1 MPIQTVVGVTL
12 STPPGRVPFITRGA
26 ATQSKPTDELQQ
38 ERIHKILQT
47 IQSKRPCSI
56 NSLANELNLSKSHLQ
71 HLFKR
76 QTGLGLGH
84 LLVEQRL
91 QKAAQLLRSGNM
103 RVKEIACAAGYEHTS
118 SFIRA
123 FERRFNETPQ
133 AYRHRTIAENANK

>member
-1 MPIQTVVGVTL
+1 
-12 STPPGRVPFITRGA
+12 
-26 ATQSKPTDELQQ
+26 LQQ
-38 ERIHKILQT
+38 ERIREILKT

-56 NSLANELNLSKSHLQ
+56 NILADALNLSKSHLQ

-91 QKAAQLLRSGNM
+91 ERAAHLLRNSHM
-103 RVKEIACAAGYEHTS
+103 RVKEIACAVGYGHTS

-123 FERRFNETPQ
+123 FERRFNEAPK